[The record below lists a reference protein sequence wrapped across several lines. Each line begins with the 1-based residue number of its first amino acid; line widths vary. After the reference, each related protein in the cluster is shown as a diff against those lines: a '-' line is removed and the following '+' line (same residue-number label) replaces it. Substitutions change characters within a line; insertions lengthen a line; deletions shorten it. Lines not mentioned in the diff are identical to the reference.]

1 MYCSRKPGKCYSCY
15 LFVSSA
21 SNNLNI
27 AAGVWQE
34 GLSAVN
40 IQYATN
46 VTCSIWQRTLNSP
59 RVWTVGHLVVAMCPS
74 THTFIG
80 LSSALGAGI
89 LHPENGCRK
98 TREPLFPPR
107 KKKHQLVLHSNSVIK
122 MNQSACCVQ
131 YDTLNEYVAVTVGK
145 RLSFSRVAP
154 VPGDLCRLFRI
165 PLSQQTALTRVRPAR
180 AANGPLT
187 HFHRGRGSWK

>member
-1 MYCSRKPGKCYSCY
+1 MSPAVFDSAHQTHHGSGQLAISLLLCVPAHTHSLDYLLHWAQEYS
-15 LFVSSA
+15 
-21 SNNLNI
+21 I
-27 AAGVWQE
+27 
-34 GLSAVN
+34 
-40 IQYATN
+40 
-46 VTCSIWQRTLNSP
+46 
-59 RVWTVGHLVVAMCPS
+59 
-74 THTFIG
+74 
-80 LSSALGAGI
+80 
-89 LHPENGCRK
+89 RK
-98 TREPLFPPR
+98 TAVAKQENRYFPPE
-107 KKKHQLVLHSNSVIK
+107 KKKHQLVLHSNSVIN

-187 HFHRGRGSWK
+187 HFHRGRCSWK